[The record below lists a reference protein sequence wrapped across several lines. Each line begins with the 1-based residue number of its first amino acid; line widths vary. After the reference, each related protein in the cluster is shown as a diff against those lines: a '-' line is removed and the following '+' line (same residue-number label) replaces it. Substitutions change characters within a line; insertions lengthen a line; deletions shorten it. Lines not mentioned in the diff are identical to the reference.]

1 MGARPA
7 VFGTGALAAGRSA
20 SPRATMAVMDAWT
33 PANVV
38 VSALAAIVAILLAA
52 VGFFLRRTVSQN
64 DEAHRELKGDI
75 GEVRTDLGEVKTD
88 VAVLKTDVADLKTD
102 VADLKTDVADL
113 KTDVADLR
121 TELAEVKTDVAD
133 LKTDVADLK
142 TNVAVIRTI
151 VEERGREDRRPAD

>member
-7 VFGTGALAAGRSA
+7 VFGAGAMPRRGA
-20 SPRATMAVMDAWT
+20 SPRRATMAVMDAWT

-38 VSALAAIVAILLAA
+38 VSALAAIVAILLGA
-52 VGFFLRRTVSQN
+52 VGFFLRRTISEN

-75 GEVRTDLGEVKTD
+75 GEVRTDLGEV
-88 VAVLKTDVADLKTD
+88 KTD